1 MAITLVTGKPG
12 AGKTLWA
19 LGEVLAAVRAGRVVF
34 CNVDGLDPSV
44 GALPVGDSGDA
55 VADARA
61 WETLPDGALIVLDE
75 CQRAFPPRNSMAA
88 VPAYISGFE
97 THRHRALDFVLI
109 TQGPRLIDRHLHD
122 LIDRH
127 VHLFRVWGMRRAVV
141 SELGGVNLSPDPVQ
155 DRRSARRKVV
165 SQDKRLF
172 GLYDSAVE
180 HTDKRRLPWAQ
191 LLGGLGGLCL
201 VVGGGWWAFGQLRG
215 NGGVDAAISRAS
227 CVADGSAGDFMPAP
241 GRPPGCTVVVFGG
254 RVIPRGCEAVSDEW
268 TPDGSMPAEVMREPA
283 RAVPRPQGA
292 SAAPRPAP

>member
-1 MAITLVTGKPG
+1 MAMTLVTGKPG

-19 LGEVLAAVRAGRVVF
+19 LGEVLAAVRAGRAVF

-44 GALPVGDSGDA
+44 GALPVGDSGDP

-141 SELGGVNLSPDPVQ
+141 SEWGGVNLSPDASPKPGKDERGGRS
-155 DRRSARRKVV
+155 DRANAGRSA
-165 SQDKRLF
+165 
-172 GLYDSAVE
+172 
-180 HTDKRRLPWAQ
+180 
-191 LLGGLGGLCL
+191 
-201 VVGGGWWAFGQLRG
+201 
-215 NGGVDAAISRAS
+215 
-227 CVADGSAGDFMPAP
+227 
-241 GRPPGCTVVVFGG
+241 
-254 RVIPRGCEAVSDEW
+254 
-268 TPDGSMPAEVMREPA
+268 
-283 RAVPRPQGA
+283 
-292 SAAPRPAP
+292 AAPA

>member
-127 VHLFRVWGMRRAVV
+127 VHLFRVWGMRIDIM
-141 SELGGVNLSPDPVQ
+141 LN
-155 DRRSARRKVV
+155 
-165 SQDKRLF
+165 
-172 GLYDSAVE
+172 
-180 HTDKRRLPWAQ
+180 
-191 LLGGLGGLCL
+191 
-201 VVGGGWWAFGQLRG
+201 
-215 NGGVDAAISRAS
+215 
-227 CVADGSAGDFMPAP
+227 
-241 GRPPGCTVVVFGG
+241 
-254 RVIPRGCEAVSDEW
+254 
-268 TPDGSMPAEVMREPA
+268 
-283 RAVPRPQGA
+283 
-292 SAAPRPAP
+292 